1 MKISIKDINILK
13 KIFGIHSFSIAEKTQ
28 LDIDSIKNK
37 VYEIAKNSLE
47 NNNYSTFKI
56 SVNRANKS
64 FPYNSQEFAG
74 MMGEFTLNY
83 FPQLKVDLNHPEL
96 NIEIDIRKEGAFIFN
111 NRLEG
116 ASGLP
121 VGTSSKGTV
130 LLSGGIDSPV
140 ATLLM
145 MRRGMLLNAVN
156 FYSPPFTGPK
166 SLNKILKISSIVSE
180 YMSFPFYLYVVPLTK
195 IQLLFRDIKENK
207 YSVILQ
213 RRAMMRITNKISD
226 ITNTKVLVSGESLG
240 QVASQTIENLLTIS
254 NSSQKDLL
262 RPLIGFTKNETIKL
276 SQKFGLYE
284 TSILP
289 YEDSCSVF
297 IPPKPATKS
306 NINHIKSIEDSL
318 PHLSELEKEALVEAK
333 KYKIEDSKVSEID
346 HFES

>member
-1 MKISIKDINILK
+1 
-13 KIFGIHSFSIAEKTQ
+13 
-28 LDIDSIKNK
+28 
-37 VYEIAKNSLE
+37 
-47 NNNYSTFKI
+47 
-56 SVNRANKS
+56 
-64 FPYNSQEFAG
+64 
-74 MMGEFTLNY
+74 
-83 FPQLKVDLNHPEL
+83 
-96 NIEIDIRKEGAFIFN
+96 
-111 NRLEG
+111 
-116 ASGLP
+116 
-121 VGTSSKGTV
+121 
-130 LLSGGIDSPV
+130 
-140 ATLLM
+140 
-145 MRRGMLLNAVN
+145 
-156 FYSPPFTGPK
+156 
-166 SLNKILKISSIVSE
+166 
-180 YMSFPFYLYVVPLTK
+180 
-195 IQLLFRDIKENK
+195 
-207 YSVILQ
+207 
-213 RRAMMRITNKISD
+213 
-226 ITNTKVLVSGESLG
+226 LG